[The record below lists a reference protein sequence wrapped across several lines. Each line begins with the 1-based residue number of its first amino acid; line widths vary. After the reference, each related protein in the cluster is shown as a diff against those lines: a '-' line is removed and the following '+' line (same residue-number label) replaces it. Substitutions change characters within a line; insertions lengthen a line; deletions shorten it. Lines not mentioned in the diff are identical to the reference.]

1 MLVASHSR
9 PSYRMSAVLW
19 WWLPLVWLLLIE
31 CQWWYSVCCFLYEGP
46 QIPISTNKSINT
58 THMCACT
65 HTAYAASFCFSTL
78 NTVSST
84 TAGKVWAIVMLCF
97 SIVMEK
103 WVTVMLCF
111 IILMEEKRVCAMLWS
126 SILMEESDWL
136 WCSVSVSWWR
146 KVTDCDALF
155 QYPDG
160 ESSSPYVFIC
170 ENPQELIIKF
180 PIKGKHK
187 ICKLCLLLLNHW
199 MTDSNAHTIYSR
211 IMHAHSAGIGEKE
224 AYIFTHARLKKHD
237 EFTVH
242 THTPEERKYRQMRSR
257 IMSYDARSVLRVDQ
271 KADIHMHFYCC
282 RLLSQSP
289 LQMQVNFFTSAAGNG
304 SEVTVLAKS

>member
-1 MLVASHSR
+1 
-9 PSYRMSAVLW
+9 
-19 WWLPLVWLLLIE
+19 
-31 CQWWYSVCCFLYEGP
+31 
-46 QIPISTNKSINT
+46 
-58 THMCACT
+58 
-65 HTAYAASFCFSTL
+65 
-78 NTVSST
+78 
-84 TAGKVWAIVMLCF
+84 
-97 SIVMEK
+97 
-103 WVTVMLCF
+103 
-111 IILMEEKRVCAMLWS
+111 
-126 SILMEESDWL
+126 
-136 WCSVSVSWWR
+136 
-146 KVTDCDALF
+146 
-155 QYPDG
+155 
-160 ESSSPYVFIC
+160 
-170 ENPQELIIKF
+170 
-180 PIKGKHK
+180 
-187 ICKLCLLLLNHW
+187 

-289 LQMQVNFFTSAAGNG
+289 LQMHVNFFTSAAGNG